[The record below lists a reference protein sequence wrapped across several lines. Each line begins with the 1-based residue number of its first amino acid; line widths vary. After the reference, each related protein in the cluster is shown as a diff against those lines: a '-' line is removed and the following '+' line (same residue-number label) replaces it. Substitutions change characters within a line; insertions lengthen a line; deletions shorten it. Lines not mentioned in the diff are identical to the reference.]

1 MTLVP
6 KKMGNKDFKYCFATR
21 MFPLALIGV
30 LFAKVIQME
39 KENGDWACDHV
50 KLKLELHELEEKIKA
65 SDYVKLE
72 LVVHD
77 LEEKIKALTSQ
88 N

>member
-6 KKMGNKDFKYCFATR
+6 KKMGNKDFKYCFAAR
-21 MFPLALIGV
+21 MVPLALIGV

-39 KENGDWACDHV
+39 KENGDWASNHI
-50 KLKLELHELEEKIKA
+50 KLALKVYDLEEKIKA
-65 SDYVKLE
+65 LK
-72 LVVHD
+72 VHD